1 MASDSDNEV
10 EYLSPSFDPATLSVA
25 RLRSLLLEHHIKYNP
40 SAKKPQLIEL
50 FNQELKPRSR
60 KILAARSR
68 IRRTSKGITDMPSSR
83 EGTVNGDDGDRAGSM
98 LPPPVPD
105 TPRRKPRKSSRQP
118 SEDPAIQETT
128 TRAGR
133 TSSSKHPRPS
143 DTETSEVEVKRP
155 TARKTRKSEVAPV
168 MNVEVSEDKL
178 VRPPL
183 EKSPFSDENPFQS
196 GSSPL
201 APSDNRRRSA
211 FAGMDRRKSHSRRR
225 KTEGVTN
232 DTRDRAP
239 QHDGVIVPSSKTF
252 EAPFAQFKQ
261 AKDEDEADS
270 EVEAG
275 EEFTPEE
282 QLELSKDRAANGGL
296 DVLPARKTKRSRQS
310 GGGSMLKSALWA
322 VVTALLSGYAL
333 WLRREKLEVGYC
345 GLGHTSDSIAGVQ
358 IPEWASILQPECE
371 PCPQHAICSENM
383 ETKCDPD
390 FVLQPH
396 PLSLGGL
403 VPLPPSCEPDGEK
416 ARKVKAVRDKAVEE
430 LRERNAK
437 SECGTLTDDQG
448 KIIRTPEIEEQ
459 ELKEHVGRQ
468 RKKGMSDREFADLWK
483 GAIGDMLGLDEVVQ
497 SSDGHRNLLASTSLA
512 RITFACSVRRSLRLA
527 VARYRIP
534 IAFLMAITYAV
545 FYARNRIITLRNDT
559 ARVPALVS
567 TTLDHLA
574 TQAALYNRG
583 DTPESW
589 ISIGQLR
596 DDILRDEFSAK
607 RREKLW
613 RRVRDV
619 VEMNAN
625 VRASEREL
633 RAGDVS
639 RVWEWIGSL
648 RDDAFA
654 EGRR

>member
-1 MASDSDNEV
+1 
-10 EYLSPSFDPATLSVA
+10 
-25 RLRSLLLEHHIKYNP
+25 
-40 SAKKPQLIEL
+40 
-50 FNQELKPRSR
+50 
-60 KILAARSR
+60 
-68 IRRTSKGITDMPSSR
+68 
-83 EGTVNGDDGDRAGSM
+83 M

-105 TPRRKPRKSSRQP
+105 APRRKPRKISRHP
-118 SEDPAIQETT
+118 DPALQESSTSVD
-128 TRAGR
+128 R

-143 DTETSEVEVKRP
+143 DTETSEAEIKRP
-155 TARKTRKSEVAPV
+155 AARRTRKSEVASV
-168 MNVEVSEDKL
+168 TNFDGSEEKL
-178 VRPPL
+178 VRPAL

-211 FAGMDRRKSHSRRR
+211 VAGIDRKKSRSRRR
-225 KTEGVTN
+225 KTEGITS
-232 DTRDRAP
+232 DAQHRAP
-239 QHDGVIVPSSKTF
+239 QQDGVIVPSSKTF
-252 EAPFAQFKQ
+252 EAPFAQFK
-261 AKDEDEADS
+261 KTNDEDEAGC

-282 QLELSKDRAANGGL
+282 QLELSRDRATNGGL
-296 DVLPARKTKRSRQS
+296 DLRPAPKTKRSSRS
-310 GGGSMLKSALWA
+310 NGGSVLKSAPWA
-322 VVTALLSGYAL
+322 VVTVLLSGYAL
-333 WLRREKLEVGYC
+333 WYRREKLEVGYC
-345 GLGHTSDSIAGVQ
+345 GLGQTSDSIAGVR
-358 IPEWASILQPECE
+358 IPDWASVLQPECE
-371 PCPQHAICSENM
+371 PCPRHAICFENL

-396 PLSLGGL
+396 QLSLGGL

-437 SECGTLTDDQG
+437 SECGTLTDNQG
-448 KIIRTPEIEEQ
+448 KSVRTPKIEEQ
-459 ELKEHVGRQ
+459 ELKELVGRQ

-483 GAIGDMLGLDEVVQ
+483 GAIGDMLVLDEVVR
-497 SSDGHRNLLASTSLA
+497 SSDGHRNFLASTSLA

-534 IAFLMAITYAV
+534 IAFLMAITYAA
-545 FYARNRIITLRNDT
+545 FYARNRIIAARNDT

-567 TTLDHLA
+567 TTLDRLA

-633 RAGDVS
+633 RAGDLS

-648 RDDAFA
+648 LDDAFA
-654 EGRR
+654 EGGRRSGVRFSGNDRRNSLTPDARADVALTNNRHWDEGRPIY